1 MAEQS
6 EWSLSSDQRK
16 STVVRVAANIANIAF
31 SKGQQISDA
40 DAERAAENAERK
52 AYTVA
57 RVEAKTTTGV
67 RPHSET
73 YEAYTRCTHKGL
85 ADSVRST
92 SCQFTMLPQC
102 YRKLGALV
110 LEAVSQG
117 IKQAQP
123 ATENGT
129 SATHVRHSQLR

>member
-1 MAEQS
+1 MSDQA

-16 STVVRVAANIANIAF
+16 STVARVAANIATISF

-73 YEAYTRCTHKGL
+73 YEAYTRLMSQVLQLVCYIYCAATSFIQDCKVVETHL
-85 ADSVRST
+85 QEA
-92 SCQFTMLPQC
+92 CL
-102 YRKLGALV
+102 LGA
-110 LEAVSQG
+110 G
-117 IKQAQP
+117 G
-123 ATENGT
+123 N
-129 SATHVRHSQLR
+129 HR